1 MLQFASQK
9 SLLRLA
15 LTFGDAERV
24 VAAGHKVVEC
34 HKQVAVI
41 LAGSGQ
47 QVLLGV
53 PAGRFGQTLSLG
65 VGFLKSFCEDR
76 EKRWGRGRDLS
87 NQKCCRTNLTNKV
100 PQPAHTAKEVFDFSR
115 SFPCHFPSR
124 FCSSHDLFDQSE
136 PFWRM

>member
-1 MLQFASQK
+1 MKEEVESQPQQPSPYF

-24 VAAGHKVVEC
+24 VAAGHKVVER

-53 PAGRFGQTLSLG
+53 PAGRFGQALTLG
-65 VGFLKSFCEDR
+65 VRFLKSFCGDGEGGEGFVQWEGSRGSTRR
-76 EKRWGRGRDLS
+76 EGRRAAVRLAQG
-87 NQKCCRTNLTNKV
+87 
-100 PQPAHTAKEVFDFSR
+100 P
-115 SFPCHFPSR
+115 
-124 FCSSHDLFDQSE
+124 
-136 PFWRM
+136 